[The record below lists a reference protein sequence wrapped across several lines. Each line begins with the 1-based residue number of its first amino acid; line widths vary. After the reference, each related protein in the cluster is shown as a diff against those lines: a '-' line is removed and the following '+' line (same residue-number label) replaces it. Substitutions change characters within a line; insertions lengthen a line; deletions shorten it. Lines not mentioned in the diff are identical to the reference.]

1 MKRIAPAIL
10 LLFFTGVPLRAQSGI
25 QNLAGKAAFE
35 NAIARNEKAVIIF
48 AADWCEYC
56 KAFLPKVEAITAG
69 YKEVKFF
76 KINYDEN
83 VSLFQSEGIEATP
96 TVKLYKNGKKTD
108 GIITIEVTP
117 LEQKIWDVFGNISVV
132 HN

>member
-56 KAFLPKVEAITAG
+56 KAFLPKVEEITTR
-69 YKEVKFF
+69 YPTVTFF
-76 KINYDEN
+76 KIGYDDN
-83 VSLFQSEGIEATP
+83 VPLFEAEGIEMTP
-96 TVKLYKNGKKTD
+96 TVKLYKNGVKKD
-108 GIITIEVTP
+108 EMVIIEVKP
-117 LEQKIWDVFGNISVV
+117 LFQKLQDF
-132 HN
+132 